1 MLCVQQAAHII
12 QFTSNML
19 YCCVSGWLAGKRAA
33 VGTTMRFLRIHPHAI
48 PLVFSQPYNFADFN
62 VRTTRCMSVCVCV
75 CLSVPRWMS
84 LWYLLSKQQHSPLY
98 AYSVQCV
105 LWWIYI
111 YICCVKK
118 CVAHRFTF
126 VCSTAYVIHIS
137 SVCFHLHNSA
147 EWLCVGHAAFTKVDK
162 KKKEKNMYS
171 LWKYAVL
178 WVNEERTNMYYNIAA
193 NPMWISNRKKEKV
206 K

>member
-111 YICCVKK
+111 YIYAVLKSVWHTVLLSFARPPMLSIFPRCVFIFIILRSDCASDTPHSPKWI
-118 CVAHRFTF
+118 R
-126 VCSTAYVIHIS
+126 
-137 SVCFHLHNSA
+137 
-147 EWLCVGHAAFTKVDK
+147 K
-162 KKKEKNMYS
+162 KKKRICIHCGNMLCYG
-171 LWKYAVL
+171 
-178 WVNEERTNMYYNIAA
+178 
-193 NPMWISNRKKEKV
+193 
-206 K
+206 